1 MTIKT
6 KKLNLRNSLAP
17 NTFMCLKEDKFHYED
32 NILLNNEIRNR
43 IVQQMQKQKRFDVYD
58 CAQCNTDFLI
68 QFEYKGKTVLL
79 QGGVIDDSR
88 YGMFPHETDDLPPR
102 LLKEC
107 A

>member
-6 KKLNLRNSLAP
+6 KKLNLRNSVAP
-17 NTFMCLKEDKFHYED
+17 MTSMNLEEGKFHYED

-88 YGMFPHETDDLPPR
+88 YGTFPHEIDDLNPK